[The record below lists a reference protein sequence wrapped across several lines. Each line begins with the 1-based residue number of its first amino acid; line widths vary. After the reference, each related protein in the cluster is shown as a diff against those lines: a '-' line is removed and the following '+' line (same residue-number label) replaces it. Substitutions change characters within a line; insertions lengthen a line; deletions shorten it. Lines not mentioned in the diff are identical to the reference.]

1 MSYCV
6 IFHVVLLQFK
16 CDVDT
21 VGEYEGGIMVVY
33 EPSIFG
39 GLDMI
44 YSYIVPFWSPVPL
57 WYHFLFPSILFQ
69 KNLRAI

>member
-33 EPSIFG
+33 EPSIFEESEISEAED
-39 GLDMI
+39 L
-44 YSYIVPFWSPVPL
+44 S
-57 WYHFLFPSILFQ
+57 
-69 KNLRAI
+69 